1 VPMKTVPRGARKN
14 AGKWRPPE
22 GLVIKINSDGA
33 ICVEHGR
40 AGSGGV
46 ARDAL
51 GFRGAW
57 AKVYTRVQDPFIAET
72 LPMCD
77 AFLFAR
83 ARGYQEVMFET
94 DCQEL
99 VRCWE
104 SFSLVFLGREGNQV
118 AHVCAKLAS
127 ANNVTC
133 DWVGLCPEFLV
144 DSVSA
149 DCKQD
154 IMS

>member
-1 VPMKTVPRGARKN
+1 
-14 AGKWRPPE
+14 
-22 GLVIKINSDGA
+22 
-33 ICVEHGR
+33 
-40 AGSGGV
+40 
-46 ARDAL
+46 L

-57 AKVYTRVQDPFIAET
+57 AKVYTGVQDPFIAET
-72 LPMCD
+72 LAMRD

-83 ARGYQEVMFET
+83 AQGYQEVMFET

-104 SFSLVFLGREGNQV
+104 ARDRERTVIAPLLAEIHSLSLLFQSFSLVFLGREGNQV

-127 ANNVTC
+127 AKNVTR